1 MIDSILVVTQYY
13 PPERGAAQVRLG
25 AIVRELSR
33 RNLAVE
39 VVTALPNYPTGS
51 IFPGWRHRLLQHRD
65 ESGVRVGRVWVY
77 AAMGSGP
84 ARLAN
89 YLSFGLT
96 SVLGI
101 LRARRADWTVV
112 EYPTLFGA
120 LPALVLSRLRRRR
133 VVLLVADLWVD
144 SIVEVGAASD
154 GPLVSVL
161 RRLERWMLRSADRVT
176 AVTEGVRDGL
186 LAKGVRPEQLAWL
199 PNGADTEMFAPGP
212 FDPSLRSR
220 FGLREDSDVVLYAGT
235 HGYVHGLEV
244 VLDAAAV
251 LRDRSVEFLLV
262 GSGSE
267 KAELVAAARARGLT
281 NVVFADPVDPE
292 TVAELLRIS
301 SVSLATVRAGDLFRT
316 IRSAKMLPAMSSAVP
331 VVYSGDDEGSRIV
344 AQEGAGIV
352 TPPGDG
358 AALAAAVA
366 SLLDDPARAAEFGRG
381 GRSWVEREASWR
393 RLVGDWLVELDP
405 TRATDSNVD
414 APWGTRDP
422 ADGGKVR

>member
-1 MIDSILVVTQYY
+1 MTDTILVVTQYY

-33 RNLAVE
+33 RGVAVE
-39 VVTALPNYPTGS
+39 VVTALPNYPTGA
-51 IFPGWRHRLLQHRD
+51 IFPGWRHRLLQYRD
-65 ESGVRVGRVWVY
+65 EDGVRVGRVWVY
-77 AAMGSGP
+77 AAMGSGL

-101 LRARRADWTVV
+101 LRAARADWTVV

-120 LPALVLSRLRRRR
+120 LPAVLLSRLRRRR

-154 GPLVSVL
+154 GLLVSVL

-212 FDPSLRSR
+212 GDSSLRSR
-220 FGLREDSDVVLYAGT
+220 FGLRDDTAVVLYAGT

-244 VLDAAAV
+244 VLDAADV

-267 KAELVAAARARGLT
+267 KAELVADAAARGLA

-316 IRSAKMLPAMSSAVP
+316 IRSAKMLPAMSAAVP

-344 AQEGAGIV
+344 AGESAGIV
-352 TPPGDG
+352 TRPGDG
-358 AALAAAVA
+358 AALAAAVET
-366 SLLDDPARAAEFGRG
+366 LLDDPDRAAQLGRA

-393 RLVGDWLVELDP
+393 RLVGDWLAELDP
-405 TRATDSNVD
+405 SVTVGESRGSAGAAGDT
-414 APWGTRDP
+414 AERGTSR
-422 ADGGKVR
+422 